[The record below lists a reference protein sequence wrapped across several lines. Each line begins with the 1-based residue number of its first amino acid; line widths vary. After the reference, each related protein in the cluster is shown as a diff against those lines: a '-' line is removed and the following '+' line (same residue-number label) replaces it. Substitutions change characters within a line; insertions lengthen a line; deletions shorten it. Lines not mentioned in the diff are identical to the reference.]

1 MKNYIKELRS
11 KFKKYEIDG
20 YVIPKNDDYFTEYS
34 KLNRLEVISN
44 FSGSA
49 GLAIILKNKNY
60 LFTDGRYTIQSKI
73 ESGKNFKIYGF
84 EKLINCSLFK
94 NLTLGIDPK
103 LFTNTQIKNYFLK
116 HNKIKYVEK
125 NLIDEIKKQKEH
137 TSIPFFSLDKNI
149 VGESI
154 NSKLNKI
161 TKYLKKNK
169 SDYIF
174 ISAPENV
181 AWTLNIRGGDGPNSP
196 IPNSR
201 LIVSKSKKILLIS
214 NLKKCKQLLKNKI
227 IKKDEFLDVN
237 TLPSKILHLK
247 GKNFIV
253 DDKSCSIFY
262 ENLIKSK
269 FKIIKREDPIYL
281 LKAIKNKTEI
291 KNMINAHI
299 LDGVALTKFLFWI
312 KKINK
317 KKITEVEAAKK
328 LENFRKLNKN
338 FLYPSFDTIAGSGK
352 NGAIVHYRAKKEKC
366 RTINRND
373 IFLCDSGGQ
382 YKYGT
387 TDVTRTI
394 CFSKQKQNIKNIF
407 TKVLKGHIAVATTDI
422 NKDDTGKKIDK
433 RARKFLNKSNLDYAH
448 GTGHG
453 VGFFLNVHEG
463 PQSITK
469 INTVK
474 IREGM
479 ILSNE
484 PGYYKTNE
492 YGIRIENLV
501 YVKKIKK
508 NLSFQNLTM
517 APIEKDLINF
527 DLLTIDEK
535 NYLFKYHLE
544 VYSKISKYL
553 NPNERKLVSY
563 FYLAFSKIQLGQLLL
578 FLTVWHNLL
587 FF

>member
-169 SDYIF
+169 CDYIF

-247 GKNFIV
+247 GKNFII

-338 FLYPSFDTIAGSGK
+338 FLYPSFDTIAGSGE

-373 IFLCDSGGQ
+373 ILLCDSGGQ

-394 CFSKQKQNIKNIF
+394 CFSKQKHSIKNIF

-553 NPNERKLVSY
+553 NPNERSW
-563 FYLAFSKIQLGQLLL
+563 LATFI
-578 FLTVWHNLL
+578 
-587 FF
+587 

>member
-1 MKNYIKELRS
+1 MRNYINILRK

-34 KLNRLEVISN
+34 KINRLETISN

-60 LFTDGRYTIQSKI
+60 LFTDGRYTIQSQI

-94 NLTLGIDPK
+94 NLRLGIDPK

-116 HNKIKYVEK
+116 YNKIKHIEK
-125 NLIDEIKKQKEH
+125 NLIDEIKKHKENK
-137 TSIPFFSLDKNI
+137 TNPFFSLDKKI
-149 VGESI
+149 VGESV
-154 NSKLNKI
+154 NYKLDKI
-161 TKYLKKNK
+161 SKYLKKNK

-174 ISAPENV
+174 VSAPENV
-181 AWTLNIRGGDGPNSP
+181 AWILNIRGNDGPNSP

-201 LIVSKSKKILLIS
+201 LVISKTKKILLIS
-214 NLKKCKQLLKNKI
+214 NLKKCKKLLRNRI
-227 IKKDEFLDVN
+227 IKKNEFLD
-237 TLPSKILHLK
+237 TYDLPKKILKLK
-247 GKNFIV
+247 GKNFII

-262 ENLIKSK
+262 ENLINSK
-269 FKIIKREDPIYL
+269 FKIMSREDPTYL

-291 KNMINAHI
+291 KNMINSHI
-299 LDGVALTKFLFWI
+299 FDGVALTKFLYWI
-312 KKINK
+312 KKFNK
-317 KKITEVEAAKK
+317 KKITEVDAAKK
-328 LENFRKLNKN
+328 LEKFRKKNKN

-352 NGAIVHYRAKKEKC
+352 NGAIVHYRAKEENCKI
-366 RTINRND
+366 INKKD

-394 CFSKQKQNIKNIF
+394 CFSKQKQSIKNIF
-407 TKVLKGHIAVATTDI
+407 TKVLKGHIAVAKTNI
-422 NKDDTGKKIDK
+422 SKNNIGKKIDK
-433 RARKFLNKSNLDYAH
+433 RARQFLNKSNLDYAH

-474 IREGM
+474 IKEGM

-484 PGYYKTNE
+484 PGFYKENE
-492 YGIRIENLV
+492 FGIRIENLV
-501 YVKKIKK
+501 YVKKQNKK
-508 NLSFQNLTM
+508 TIFENLTM
-517 APIEKDLINF
+517 APIDKDLIDF
-527 DLLTIDEK
+527 KMLTKLEK
-535 NYLFKYHLE
+535 EYLFKYHLE
-544 VYSKISKYL
+544 VYSRLSKYL
-553 NPNERKLVSY
+553 NFNEKKW
-563 FYLAFSKIQLGQLLL
+563 LASFI
-578 FLTVWHNLL
+578 
-587 FF
+587 